1 VAGRSLR
8 GAVLDLVGV
17 WRDTRLIVL
26 VAQTAAVYAAIL
38 PLSLNRGGQS
48 PL

>member
-1 VAGRSLR
+1 VIGRSLR
-8 GAVLDLVGV
+8 RPVLDLVGV

-38 PLSLNRGGQS
+38 IPFTQ
-48 PL
+48 